1 MAIREIR
8 AIRSFFPPR
17 SGHPKNPV
25 NPAHPEILSK
35 KKKKK
40 KKKKTA
46 EQPLKILKIVSLA
59 CSNRPAGAVALLN
72 PAPWQLEAAS
82 GGLKPTA
89 GNRSSAPAVSRAA

>member
-35 KKKKK
+35 KNSG
-40 KKKKTA
+40 A
-46 EQPLKILKIVSLA
+46 APENPE
-59 CSNRPAGAVALLN
+59 NR
-72 PAPWQLEAAS
+72 
-82 GGLKPTA
+82 
-89 GNRSSAPAVSRAA
+89 VSRLFQPPRRGGGVTEPCPLAA